1 MDLHEFPAIEAYE
14 SGPLCDRRPIPLDE
28 ACKRALEA
36 GVSESDLIN
45 SLQETAKDGG
55 LMSFHALP
63 SVTFYRNT
71 RVCKGGEA

>member
-1 MDLHEFPAIEAYE
+1 MDLHEFPTIEAYE
-14 SGPLCDRRPIPLDE
+14 SGPLCDRRRIPLDQ

-36 GVSESDLIN
+36 GVSESDVIAALH
-45 SLQETAKDGG
+45 ETATDGG

-71 RVCKGGEA
+71 RVCKGGQA